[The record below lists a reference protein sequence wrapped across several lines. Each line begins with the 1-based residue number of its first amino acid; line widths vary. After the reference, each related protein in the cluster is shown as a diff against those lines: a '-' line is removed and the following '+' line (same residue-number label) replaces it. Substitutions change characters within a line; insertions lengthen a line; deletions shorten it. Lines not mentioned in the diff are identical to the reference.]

1 MKLKTP
7 ANLKE
12 IAALIDAEYDGD
24 GSLLVKGLN
33 EIHKVE
39 EGDLT
44 FVDFQKY
51 YDKALSSAA
60 TFILINKKVE
70 VPQGKALI
78 YSDEPFRDYNK
89 LTMHFRP
96 FTPLL
101 SEISGTAEIA
111 SDAIVQPGAIIGHH
125 VKIGSRSVIF
135 PNVAIYDFTEI
146 GEDVIIHANS
156 VIGAD
161 AFYFKKRAE
170 RTLIYDKLYSCGRV
184 IIENNVEIGAA
195 CTIDKGVSGE
205 TIIGAG
211 TKLDNQV
218 HVGHGTVIGKN
229 CLIAAQTGIAGKVQ
243 IEDNV
248 TLWGQVG
255 VSKDLTIGKNAVVLA
270 QSGVPKSL
278 EGNKSY
284 FGSPV
289 EEARIKMKEIA
300 GVKML
305 PELIKKW
312 IKSER

>member
-1 MKLKTP
+1 MKLQTP
-7 ANLKE
+7 VKLKE
-12 IAALIDAEYDGD
+12 IAALIGAEYEGD

-39 EGDLT
+39 ESDLT
-44 FVDFQKY
+44 FVDFHKY
-51 YDKALSSAA
+51 YEKALSSAA
-60 TFILINKKVE
+60 TFILINKKVV

-78 YSDEPFRDYNK
+78 YSDDPFRDYNK

-96 FTPLL
+96 FKAST
-101 SEISGTAEIA
+101 SEISPTAEIA
-111 SDAIVQPGAIIGHH
+111 SDALVQPGAVIGHH

-135 PNVAIYDFTEI
+135 PNVTIYDFTEI

-170 RTLIYDKLYSCGRV
+170 RPMIYDKLYSCGRV

-195 CTIDKGVSGE
+195 CTIDKGVSGD

-229 CLIAAQTGIAGKVQ
+229 CLIAAQTGIAGKVL

-278 EGNKSY
+278 QGGKSY

-289 EEARIKMKEIA
+289 EEARVKMKEIA
-300 GVKML
+300 LVKML
-305 PELIKKW
+305 PELLKKW
-312 IKSER
+312 IKLEK